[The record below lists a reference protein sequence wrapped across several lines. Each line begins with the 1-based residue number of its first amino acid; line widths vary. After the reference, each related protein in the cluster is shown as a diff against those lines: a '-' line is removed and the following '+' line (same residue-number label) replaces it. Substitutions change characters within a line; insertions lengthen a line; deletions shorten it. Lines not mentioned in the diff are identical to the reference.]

1 MLDYKFA
8 YKDSEIKVSIS
19 LMGLEEVFVNN
30 KRVSSSS
37 KWVLHNTHDIVV
49 EDTQLQIRV
58 DIESITT
65 GEVAVSLYQ
74 EAECIASQ
82 SQGVDAFG
90 KPISITAEEKQWQ
103 KEIKINDT
111 YKSLAYSL
119 YFLLLII
126 GIVVDTGAG
135 DKSITHVV
143 APALLI
149 AITGIATFLFFKE
162 GIAILNQKEE

>member
-37 KWVLHNTHDIVV
+37 KWVMHNTHDIVV
-49 EDTQLQIRV
+49 EDTQLQVRV
-58 DIESITT
+58 DIESITN

-74 EAECIASQ
+74 NEDCIASQ
-82 SQGVDAFG
+82 SQGFDAFG

-103 KEIKINDT
+103 TEIKISDT
-111 YKSLAYSL
+111 YKSLASLL
-119 YFLLLII
+119 YFVLLII
-126 GIVVDTGAG
+126 GIVVDTGAS
-135 DKSITHVV
+135 DKSITDVV
-143 APALLI
+143 VPAALMV
-149 AITGIATFLFFKE
+149 ITGIATFLFFKE
-162 GIAILNQKEE
+162 GIEILKQEED